1 MNKIIIFV
9 AGIAVGAIP
18 AYLLTKNKYEKM
30 YSDEINKM
38 LEENPT
44 ENMNNDTNYEQTAE
58 EIKEE
63 YEETAADYMAS
74 LKKEKERKKNKK
86 EKAKKEV
93 KEEVKEEVK
102 DEVKDEVKNESKDE
116 QEDIVYIIPEAFGET
131 GNETRYYY
139 LYSDDILADEEDQII
154 PADEAYEELGYDF
167 VDYIGEESDHVVHI
181 RNNNSEI
188 DYEIKQVDKPFYDFK
203 EEL

>member
-44 ENMNNDTNYEQTAE
+44 ENMNDDIKNEQTTE
-58 EIKEE
+58 EVKEE

-74 LKKEKERKKNKK
+74 LKKEKESKKNKK
-86 EKAKKEV
+86 EETKT
-93 KEEVKEEVK
+93 EEIETTITTGDGLTTV
-102 DEVKDEVKNESKDE
+102 DE

-154 PADEAYEELGYDF
+154 PTDEAYEELGYDF
-167 VDYIGEESDHVVHI
+167 IDYIGEESDHVVHI

>member
-9 AGIAVGAIP
+9 TGIAVGAIP

-44 ENMNNDTNYEQTAE
+44 ENMNDDIKNEQTAE

-74 LKKEKERKKNKK
+74 LKKKKESKKNKK
-86 EKAKKEV
+86 EETKT
-93 KEEVKEEVK
+93 EETEETETTITTGDGLTTV
-102 DEVKDEVKNESKDE
+102 DE

>member
-38 LEENPT
+38 LEENTT
-44 ENMNNDTNYEQTAE
+44 ENTNNNIEYEQTAE

-74 LKKEKERKKNKK
+74 LKKEKESKKNKKNKK
-86 EKAKKEV
+86 EETKT
-93 KEEVKEEVK
+93 EEAETTITTGDGLTTN
-102 DEVKDEVKNESKDE
+102 DEH
-116 QEDIVYIIPEAFGET
+116 EDIVYIIPEAFGET

-154 PADEAYEELGYDF
+154 PTDEAYEELGYDF
-167 VDYIGEESDHVVHI
+167 IDYIGEESDHVVHI